1 MRGVSGYLDGKPLG
15 DQQFQVV
22 SRHVAGHSASE
33 LDTFPHFLD
42 GAPAVE
48 PIPDAVYPGVS
59 FAKGVQCCLPG
70 FGERTVGGLFSTQA
84 LQNLRPL
91 SACPP
96 VPRRFGRGGG
106 CLAGERRGE
115 LYHLLALPAGKVLQ
129 VSAYAIHGPGQCGVG
144 GRKAQDLFH
153 RVPGLVSQVLP
164 QSAQMSHPFVE
175 WRRRVL

>member
-1 MRGVSGYLDGKPLG
+1 MQGEHPPICYDPPLI
-15 DQQFQVV
+15 
-22 SRHVAGHSASE
+22 
-33 LDTFPHFLD
+33 TT
-42 GAPAVE
+42 
-48 PIPDAVYPGVS
+48 PG
-59 FAKGVQCCLPG
+59 
-70 FGERTVGGLFSTQA
+70 RTLGTYIKDV
-84 LQNLRPL
+84 NDRPL
-91 SACPP
+91 SACLPI
-96 VPRRFGRGGG
+96 PRRFGRGGG

-175 WRRRVL
+175 WRRRAL